1 MPPTS
6 PKQRQL
12 FPASGAA
19 AQNALTSSLDA
30 HLDTLTPAWRQV
42 LCHGRVRAVLEQLS
56 QTLADRLQA
65 GAEIYPH
72 RPLRA
77 LEYVEPETV
86 RVVVLGQDPYHGPNQ
101 AQGLAFSVPDA
112 CPRPP
117 SLRNIFS
124 ELALEFPDQ
133 SPRRGNDLR
142 DWARQ
147 GVLLLNTSLTVEAG
161 KPASHAK
168 MGWEAVTDSIIASV
182 ANAPQPKVFLLWGA
196 HAQNKQSIL
205 AACTGGPMLVLTA
218 NHPSPLSARRPPVP
232 FIGCG
237 HFRQANEWLS
247 EQGVMPVR
255 WLDGA

>member
-1 MPPTS
+1 MPPTTS
-6 PKQRQL
+6 GQNLL
-12 FPASGAA
+12 FPTDKATAR
-19 AQNALTSSLDA
+19 NALTSSLDS
-30 HLDTLTPAWRQV
+30 HLAALTPAWRQA
-42 LCHGRVRAVLEQLS
+42 LGHDGVRTALQQLS
-56 QTLADRLQA
+56 GMLANRLQA
-65 GAEIYPH
+65 GAEIYPQ

-86 RVVVLGQDPYHGPNQ
+86 RVVILGQDPYHGPNQ

-117 SLRNIFS
+117 SLRNIFA

-133 SPRRGNDLR
+133 APRRNNDLT
-142 DWARQ
+142 DWASQ
-147 GVLLLNTSLTVEAG
+147 GVLLLNTSLTVETG
-161 KPASHAK
+161 KPACHAK
-168 MGWEAVTDSIIASV
+168 LGWEAVTDRIIECV

-196 HAQNKQSIL
+196 HAQNKRSLL
-205 AACTGGPMLVLTA
+205 AASTGGPMLVLTA

-237 HFRQANEWLS
+237 HFRQANEWLA
-247 EQGVMPVR
+247 EQGAMPVK